1 MGLFSRNKTAMV
13 AVSEPDVQAAV
24 GWSNVGATQ
33 IGDFYAYQDG
43 SRRARAMTLPVI
55 TRSRDLIC
63 GTISNLRLEMYREM
77 WNGDDM
83 EPTPLAPR
91 SWLDR
96 IDKSVPNNFI
106 LAWTVDDLVFTGS
119 AYWYVTSRSGDGY
132 PASFTR
138 LPAAM
143 VTLQDQQTGVRF
155 GPSNQ
160 ILFNGLP
167 LESSDVIQFMS
178 PIEGLNYT
186 STRAIET
193 AIKIEEARY
202 RNAASAIPAGV
213 LQQVVGSEPL
223 SADELA
229 SLAAAFN
236 LARMTNQTAALNP
249 YITYTETSATPDKM
263 LLIDSADYS
272 AKDLSRATSVPP
284 YLVGVSTGSYA
295 YTNATQSRIDLWT
308 FGCLPYARCIE
319 ETLSSDNV
327 LPHGTKV
334 KFDVDDFLSEM
345 YQGGDIE
352 EPVEPDTQAP
362 EMPDAA
368 TRTA

>member
-1 MGLFSRNKTAMV
+1 MGIFSRNKTAAL
-13 AVSEPDVQAAV
+13 AVGETDVKAAA
-24 GWSNVGATQ
+24 GWSNVGASQ
-33 IGDFYAYQDG
+33 IGDYYSYQDG
-43 SRRARAMTLPVI
+43 TRRARAMTLPVI

-63 GTISNLRLEMYREM
+63 GTISNLKLEMYREI

-83 EPTPLAPR
+83 EPVPLAPR

-106 LAWTVDDLVFTGS
+106 LSWTVDDLLFTGS
-119 AYWYVTSRSGDGY
+119 AYWYITSRSGDGY

-143 VTLQDQQTGVRF
+143 ITLQDQQTGVRF

-160 ILFNGLP
+160 ILFNGMP
-167 LESSDVIQFMS
+167 IESSDVIQFLS
-178 PIEGLNYT
+178 PLEGLNFT
-186 STRAIET
+186 SGRAIET
-193 AIKIEEARY
+193 AIKIEESRY
-202 RNAASAIPAGV
+202 RNAASAIPAGI
-213 LQQVVGSEPL
+213 LRQVEGSEPL

-229 SLAAAFN
+229 QLSASFN
-236 LARMTNQTAALNP
+236 LARLSNQTAALNQ
-249 YITYTETSATPDKM
+249 YLTYTETAATPDKM

-308 FGCLPYARCIE
+308 FGCLPYAKCIE

-345 YQGGDIE
+345 YQGGDVE
-352 EPVEPDTQAP
+352 EPMEIDQPDP

>member
-1 MGLFSRNKTAMV
+1 MGLFSRNKTATL
-13 AVSEPDVQAAV
+13 ATSEPEVQAAV
-24 GWSNVGATQ
+24 GWSNTGATQ

-43 SRRARAMTLPVI
+43 TRRARAMSLPVI

-83 EPTPLAPR
+83 EAVSLAPR

-106 LAWTVDDLVFTGS
+106 LAWTVDDLLFTGS

-138 LPAAM
+138 LPSAM
-143 VTLQDQQTGVRF
+143 ITLQDQQTGVRF

-193 AIKIEEARY
+193 AIKIEEARF

-223 SADELA
+223 SSDELA

-308 FGCLPYARCIE
+308 FGCLPFAKCIE

-334 KFDVDDFLSEM
+334 KFDVDDFLGEM
-345 YQGGDIE
+345 NGDRPEGDSMDIE
-352 EPVEPDTQAP
+352 IPQD
-362 EMPDAA
+362 A

>member
-1 MGLFSRNKTAMV
+1 MGLFSRNKTATL
-13 AVSEPDVQAAV
+13 ATSEPEVQAAV
-24 GWSNVGATQ
+24 GWSNTGATQ

-43 SRRARAMTLPVI
+43 TRRARAMSLPVI

-63 GTISNLRLEMYREM
+63 GTISNLKLEMYREM

-83 EPTPLAPR
+83 EAVSLAPR

-106 LAWTVDDLVFTGS
+106 LAWTVDDLLFTGS

-138 LPAAM
+138 LPSAM
-143 VTLQDQQTGVRF
+143 ITLQDQQTGVRF

-193 AIKIEEARY
+193 AIKIEEARF

-308 FGCLPYARCIE
+308 FGCLPFAKCIE

-334 KFDVDDFLSEM
+334 KFDVYDFLGEM
-345 YQGGDIE
+345 NGDRPEGDSMDIE
-352 EPVEPDTQAP
+352 IPQD
-362 EMPDAA
+362 A

>member
-1 MGLFSRNKTAMV
+1 MGLFSRNKTATL
-13 AVSEPDVQAAV
+13 ATSEPEVQAAV
-24 GWSNVGATQ
+24 GWSNTGATQ

-43 SRRARAMTLPVI
+43 TRRARAMSLPVI

-63 GTISNLRLEMYREM
+63 GTISNLKLEMYREM

-83 EPTPLAPR
+83 EAVSLAPR

-106 LAWTVDDLVFTGS
+106 LAWTVDDLLFTGS

-138 LPAAM
+138 LPSAM
-143 VTLQDQQTGVRF
+143 ITLQDQQTGVRF

-193 AIKIEEARY
+193 AIKIEEARF

-308 FGCLPYARCIE
+308 FGCLPFAKCIE

-334 KFDVDDFLSEM
+334 KFDVDDFLGEM
-345 YQGGDIE
+345 NGDRPEGDSMDIE
-352 EPVEPDTQAP
+352 IPQD
-362 EMPDAA
+362 A

>member
-1 MGLFSRNKTAMV
+1 MGLFSRNKTATL
-13 AVSEPDVQAAV
+13 AISEPEVQAAV
-24 GWSNVGATQ
+24 GWSNTGATQ
-33 IGDFYAYQDG
+33 IGDFYAYADG
-43 SRRARAMTLPVI
+43 TRRQRAMSLPVI

-63 GTISNLRLEMYREM
+63 GTISNLKLEMYREM
-77 WNGDDM
+77 WNGEEM
-83 EPTPLAPR
+83 ESVPLAPR

-106 LAWTVDDLVFTGS
+106 LAWTIDDLLFTGS
-119 AYWYVTSRSGDGY
+119 AYWYCTSRSGDGY

-138 LPAAM
+138 LPSAM
-143 VTLQDQQTGVRF
+143 ISLQDQQGPVRF

-167 LESSDVIQFMS
+167 IESSEVIQFIS
-178 PIEGLNYT
+178 PLEGLNYT
-186 STRAIET
+186 SNRAIET

-213 LQQVVGSEPL
+213 LQQVQGSEPL
-223 SADELA
+223 SADELG

-308 FGCLPYARCIE
+308 FGCLPYAKCIE

-334 KFDVDDFLSEM
+334 RFDVDDFLGEM
-345 YQGGDIE
+345 YDGERREDDSMDIE
-352 EPVEPDTQAP
+352 I
-362 EMPDAA
+362 PDAA

>member
-1 MGLFSRNKTAMV
+1 MGIFSRNKTA
-13 AVSEPDVQAAV
+13 ALGIPETSIEAAV
-24 GWSNVGATQ
+24 GFSNTGATQ

-43 SRRARAMTLPVI
+43 TRRARSMTLPVI
-55 TRSRDLIC
+55 TRSRDLLC
-63 GTISNLRLEMYREM
+63 GTISNLKLEMYREI

-83 EPTPLAPR
+83 EPVSLAPR

-106 LAWTVDDLVFTGS
+106 LAWTVDDLLFTGS

-138 LPAAM
+138 LPSAM
-143 VTLQDQQTGVRF
+143 ITLQDQQTGVRF
-155 GPSNQ
+155 GPSDQ
-160 ILFNGLP
+160 MLFNGLP
-167 LESSDVIQFMS
+167 IDASDVIQFLS

-186 STRAIET
+186 SYRAIET
-193 AIKIEEARY
+193 AIKIEDARY
-202 RNAASAIPAGV
+202 RNAASAIPAGI
-213 LQQVVGSEPL
+213 LRQTENSEPM
-223 SADELA
+223 SSDELA
-229 SLAAAFN
+229 SLAASFN
-236 LARMTNQTAALNP
+236 LARMTNQTAALNQ
-249 YITYTETSATPDKM
+249 YVTYTETSATPDKM

-308 FGCLPYARCIE
+308 FGCLPYAKCIE

-334 KFDVDDFLSEM
+334 RFDVDDFLREAMVGENPEM
-345 YQGGDIE
+345 DS
-352 EPVEPDTQAP
+352 PAP
-362 EMPDAA
+362 ELPDAA